1 MLNRYLVIDNF
12 YDEPNKLVDVAR
24 DSLNGEVLRGNFA
37 GVMTPKAYL
46 GLQQRDLFQT
56 LLNEPSIDSSTELN
70 GKIRFSKENDTF
82 AQNIHF
88 DGGLKTNWS
97 GVIYLSKE
105 HPKVDGTSFWRHLG
119 TGLEEIPRSIEG
131 LAKHGLKSKQDIKNF
146 LEVDGIDNSLWEK
159 TLTIPYKY
167 NRLVLFRPWLFHSP
181 GESFGNTL
189 ESSRI
194 VQTLFLGN

>member
-1 MLNRYLVIDNF
+1 MVT
-12 YDEPNKLVDVAR
+12 KK
-24 DSLNGEVLRGNFA
+24 RGLGRGLEA
-37 GVMTPKAYL
+37 LLPKK
-46 GLQQRDLFQT
+46 
-56 LLNEPSIDSSTELN
+56 EEL
-70 GKIRFSKENDTF
+70 
-82 AQNIHF
+82 AP
-88 DGGLKTNWS
+88 
-97 GVIYLSKE
+97 
-105 HPKVDGTSFWRHLG
+105 PK

-181 GESFGNTL
+181 GKSFGKTL